1 MSDIVVNNESKLW
14 DMNISLEELFKANP
28 ECKVDR
34 SYRAHKYDSC
44 YHGYCMY
51 VKHPESDNYRTM
63 LGIYED
69 GFTYLGDGESD
80 TNFPMENTLEVAK
93 EMLLYR
99 DWLLKKEENKGK
111 LLSKEIDYDC
121 LD

>member
-1 MSDIVVNNESKLW
+1 
-14 DMNISLEELFKANP
+14 
-28 ECKVDR
+28 
-34 SYRAHKYDSC
+34 
-44 YHGYCMY
+44 MY

-63 LGIYED
+63 VGIYED

-80 TNFPMENTLEVAK
+80 SDFPMENTLEVAK

-99 DWLLKKEENKGK
+99 DWLLKKDENKGK
-111 LLSKEIDYDC
+111 LLSKGIDYDC